1 MQIKEIYEKVSK
13 MGLYVGDQVIVT
25 NWIHKRLHLEILP
38 STFKNGRE
46 SNVRVVADGSIATVG
61 RDELREWIAQ
71 EDTEVI
77 RLGTGEE
84 VKI

>member
-38 STFKNGRE
+38 STFKNSRE

-61 RDELREWIAQ
+61 RDELLEWIAQ

>member
-38 STFKNGRE
+38 STFKNSRE
-46 SNVRVVADGSIATVG
+46 SNVRVNAYAARV
-61 RDELREWIAQ
+61 LRA
-71 EDTEVI
+71 
-77 RLGTGEE
+77 LPSGHSNP
-84 VKI
+84 